1 MSSLLPNFFESAGS
15 PVPMTELDLPSH
27 ATAAAAPSILA
38 QIVSPGINLAIF
50 ERPPSQ
56 TCLSSVEA
64 LMQSRVPIRIDF
76 KNPSTADLV
85 TAIAAAIASGI
96 PRSSV
101 RALASDISHLASLFS
116 ATAGTLHPRVRLER
130 VDDDGCALF
139 HADSLNLRLLCTYAG
154 PGTEWL
160 ENSNTRRHELGLRSR
175 TLDEANADI
184 VVDPSRI
191 RRLAPWHVAIFS
203 GRSRPGAED
212 NALIHRSAPV
222 LSANTPRLRL
232 CIDLPADCGC

>member
-1 MSSLLPNFFESAGS
+1 
-15 PVPMTELDLPSH
+15 MTELDLPSH

-38 QIVSPGINLAIF
+38 QIVNPGINLAIF

-76 KNPSTADLV
+76 KNPSTA
-85 TAIAAAIASGI
+85 
-96 PRSSV
+96 
-101 RALASDISHLASLFS
+101 
-116 ATAGTLHPRVRLER
+116 GTLHPRVRFER
-130 VDDDGCALF
+130 VEDDGCALF